1 MKINIDTIVK
11 DNKELIREK
20 SENVRLQLSDDDKET
35 LMSLYHYVVDSTD
48 PEKMKKEN
56 LRPAVGIAAI
66 QVGIKKKMIAIVIKG
81 EDDKIIYQYALA
93 NPRIVSHSVEEAY
106 LANGEGCLSVE
117 SEHEGYIYRHRRI
130 KVKAYDLLQD
140 KEVIIKA
147 SDYLAIVFQHEL
159 DHFNGILFYDHINK
173 ENPFFVKKEAFR
185 IE

>member
-1 MKINIDTIVK
+1 M
-11 DNKELIREK
+11 
-20 SENVRLQLSDDDKET
+20 
-35 LMSLYHYVVDSTD
+35 
-48 PEKMKKEN
+48 
-56 LRPAVGIAAI
+56 
-66 QVGIKKKMIAIVIKG
+66 
-81 EDDKIIYQYALA
+81 
-93 NPRIVSHSVEEAY
+93 
-106 LANGEGCLSVE
+106 ANGEGCLSVE

>member
-11 DNKELIREK
+11 DNKSLIREK
-20 SENVRLQLSDDDKET
+20 SEDVNLPLSEEDRQT
-35 LMSLYHYVVDSTD
+35 LMDLYQYVVDSTD
-48 PEKMKKEN
+48 PEKIEKEH
-56 LRPAVGIAAI
+56 LRPAVGISAI
-66 QVGIKKKMIAIVIKG
+66 QIGIKKKLIAIVIKG
-81 EDDKIIYQYALA
+81 EDDEIVYQYVLA
-93 NPRIVSHSVEEAY
+93 NPKIISHSVEEAY

-117 SEHEGYIYRHRRI
+117 NDHEGYIYRHRRI

-140 KEVIIKA
+140 KEVVIKA

-173 ENPFFVKKEAFR
+173 DNPFMVKKDAFR